1 MPSSRSPRAIT
12 LAPRSWPSRPGLAT
26 RTRILGS
33 DIGFHLTTV
42 GKEAHR
48 VTSPAFGRRLGLHS
62 NRLDV
67 QTPPQIPACDGAV
80 RLPAFGDLGHVFRLR
95 QFSLFLVLLNRH
107 LDAVSARRQH
117 HGAAQ
122 PKHDKH
128 VRRPHIK
135 THHLPK
141 MFYY

>member
-1 MPSSRSPRAIT
+1 MPASRSARAIT

-42 GKEAHR
+42 GREAHR
-48 VTSPAFGRRLGLHS
+48 VTSPASPAFGRRLGLDS

-80 RLPAFGDLGHVFRLR
+80 RLPAFGDLGHVFRLG
-95 QFSLFLVLLNRH
+95 QFSLL
-107 LDAVSARRQH
+107 
-117 HGAAQ
+117 
-122 PKHDKH
+122 
-128 VRRPHIK
+128 
-135 THHLPK
+135 
-141 MFYY
+141 

>member
-1 MPSSRSPRAIT
+1 MPASRSARAIT

-48 VTSPAFGRRLGLHS
+48 VTSLAFGRRLGLDS

-67 QTPPQIPACDGAV
+67 QTPPQIPACDRAV
-80 RLPAFGDLGHVFRLR
+80 RLPAFGDLGHVFRLG
-95 QFSLFLVLLNRH
+95 QFSLFLGLLNPH
-107 LDAVSARRQH
+107 LGARVSGMQH
-117 HGAAQ
+117 VG
-122 PKHDKH
+122 
-128 VRRPHIK
+128 
-135 THHLPK
+135 
-141 MFYY
+141 